1 MKIAA
6 TLLGT
11 VALAGLAALSG
22 CVAPGYYLQAAGG
35 QLTVWRLS
43 RPIGEVR
50 ADERTDATV
59 REKLARIE
67 ALREFASH
75 ALSLPDN
82 GSYRKYADVR
92 RPYVVWNV
100 FATSEFSVRPEQWC
114 FPVAGCVGYRGYFD
128 DAAARTFADE
138 LRALGRDVHV
148 TGVPAYSTLGWF
160 DDPVLNTFI
169 HYPETE
175 IARLIFHELAHQV
188 AWAGDDTEFNES
200 FAVAVETEGIERW
213 LAARASAAQ
222 RAGFEQAQ
230 RRRAQF
236 VALVLK
242 YREALDRLYRSGADD
257 AQKRRGKAQRLAEL
271 RREYRALRD
280 GAWRGFAGYDRWF
293 GQEIN
298 NATLASVGI
307 YTRLVPAF
315 RELLVRNGGDLPAFY
330 AQVRRLAAL
339 PREQRRIALERQS
352 LRPAAPETAA
362 AGPQS

>member
-1 MKIAA
+1 MKIVA
-6 TLLGT
+6 TILGAG
-11 VALAGLAALSG
+11 ALAGLALLPG

-35 QLTVWRLS
+35 QLELWRLS
-43 RPIGEVR
+43 RPIGDVR
-50 ADERTDATV
+50 ADDRSAAAL
-59 REKLARIE
+59 REKLARIV
-67 ALREFASH
+67 AIREFASRK
-75 ALSLPDN
+75 LSLPDN
-82 GSYRKYADVR
+82 GSYRRYADVR

-100 FATSEFSVRPEQWC
+100 FAASEFSVQPEQWC

-128 DAAARTFADE
+128 PAAAQGFAEE
-138 LRALGRDVHV
+138 LRALGRDVHI

-160 DDPVLNTFI
+160 DDPVLNTFL

-213 LAARASAAQ
+213 LAERANAAE

-230 RRRAQF
+230 RRRGQF
-236 VALVLK
+236 IALVLK
-242 YREALDRLYRSGADD
+242 YREALDLLYRSGADD
-257 AQKRRGKAQRLAEL
+257 PAKRRGKAQRLAEL
-271 RREYRALRD
+271 QHEYRALRD
-280 GAWRGFAGYDRWF
+280 GEWRGYPGYDRWF

-298 NATLASVGI
+298 NATLASVAI
-307 YTRLVPAF
+307 YTELVPAF
-315 RELLVRNGGDLPAFY
+315 RELIARNGSDLPAFY

-339 PREQRRIALERQS
+339 PRAQRHIALEPEP
-352 LRPAAPETAA
+352 LRPAAAA